1 MRGLIFYE
9 KEFSM
14 AGNNNNTSTYSN
26 HIHDRRIN
34 PANAYTMVTLSDT
47 KDLTFVDLSA
57 EYADSRENVAY
68 CRGFHVNTSG
78 TVVVVGP
85 GNADTQSQVALKVT
99 SGQSYDYSVRRFKL
113 TGSTFGDS
121 STWKDHIV
129 AWR

>member
-1 MRGLIFYE
+1 
-9 KEFSM
+9 M
-14 AGNNNNTSTYSN
+14 AGNNNTTPSANN
-26 HIHDRRIN
+26 WIHDRRVN
-34 PANAYTMVTLSDT
+34 PANAFTFVSFSDT

-57 EYADSRENVAY
+57 EGADYRENVAY
-68 CRGFHVNTSG
+68 CRGFHANTSG

-85 GNADTQSQVALKVT
+85 GNTNPQSQVSLKVT
-99 SGQSYDYSVRRFKL
+99 SGQYYPYSVRRFKL